1 MEIKKQL
8 VTPSLAKQMLEANI
22 KNRRVKL
29 PVLLRYTQEM
39 NAGRWKEDT
48 GETIK
53 ISKTGIVLD
62 GQHRLLAVVKSN
74 KPINFHI
81 VYDLDDSV
89 FDVLDTGSVRN
100 ASDVFLIEKI
110 KNDNVLPSMITTYE
124 ILKKSV
130 VKVFDGQS
138 VTKQYRPTNAELKE
152 LYYLRESFWQTVANQ
167 ATNWYMAFAKI
178 LPPSTIGGFY
188 AFFYDINEKDAY
200 DFIHQLCT
208 GKDIKN
214 NSIALLRTKLMQD
227 KIDQKKIQPSIK
239 QAYIIKTWNYF
250 RQNQEFKILKFDTI
264 KEEFPK
270 AI

>member
-1 MEIKKQL
+1 MEFRKQL
-8 VTPSLAKQMLEANI
+8 VTPSLAAQMLEANV
-22 KNRRVKL
+22 KNRRIKM

-39 NAGRWKEDT
+39 TAGRWKEDT

-53 ISKTGIVLD
+53 ISKTGLVLD
-62 GQHRLLAVVKSN
+62 GQHRLMAVVKAN

-81 VYDLDDSV
+81 VYDLEDSV
-89 FDVLDTGSVRN
+89 FDVLDTGSIRN

-110 KNDNVLPSMITTYE
+110 KNDNILPSIITTYE

-130 VKVFDGQS
+130 VKMINGQS
-138 VTKQYRPTNAELKE
+138 VSKQYRPTNHELKQM
-152 LYYLRESFWQTVANQ
+152 YYLRESFWQTVANQ
-167 ATNWYMAFAKI
+167 SQIWYHSFAKI

-188 AFFYDINEKDAY
+188 AFFYDINEKDAF
-200 DFIHQLCT
+200 DFMHQLCT

-227 KIDQKKIQPSIK
+227 KIDQKKIPASIK
-239 QAYIIKTWNYF
+239 QAYIIKTWNYY

-264 KEEFPK
+264 KEEFPT